1 MDFNAAEILS
11 FVQNQTTVLNR
22 EVNETEFPEIIYPEL
37 VPVLSEGNP
46 FAQSVTYISTT
57 QAGQA
62 DWIQGDSD
70 DIPMADVGLA
80 QQSKP
85 VYTAAIGYG
94 FGWEEISIA
103 QQLGYNLDAMKAIAA
118 RRAYEQMVNRVVLEG
133 DTTKGFK
140 GLSDQTIWQSAGA
153 TLSDWTDLNSVVD
166 TTVSKNINDTL
177 MTTSNA
183 GGVPAADTLLVPV
196 AYYTALY
203 SRYIPNARENLLSYV
218 TNNNVYTAQT
228 GRPLVIRA
236 LSSLSNAIVAYRN
249 SPDVLAVHI
258 PMPHRFLPV
267 HQAGPLRWEVPG
279 VFRMG
284 GLNVRRTEDTAILTT

>member
-1 MDFNAAEILS
+1 MDFNAAEILA
-11 FVQNQTTVLNR
+11 FVQNQTTILNR
-22 EVNETEFPEIIYPEL
+22 GANETEFPEIVYPGL

-70 DIPMADVGLA
+70 DIPMADVGLV
-80 QQSKP
+80 QESKP

-103 QQLGYNLDAMKAIAA
+103 QQLGYNLDAMKAITA

-140 GLSDQTIWQSAGA
+140 GLSDQTIWQSAGS
-153 TLSDWTDLNSVVD
+153 TLSDWTDLSGVLD
-166 TTVSKNINDTL
+166 TAVSKDINDTL

-218 TNNNVYTAQT
+218 TNNNVYSAQT

-267 HQAGPLRWEVPG
+267 HQAGPMRWEVPG

>member
-22 EVNETEFPEIIYPEL
+22 EVNETEFPEIVYPGL

-133 DTTKGFK
+133 DMTKGFK

-153 TLSDWTDLNSVVD
+153 TLSDWTDLSGVVD
-166 TTVSKNINDTL
+166 TAVSKNINDTL
-177 MTTSNA
+177 MTTSNT

-218 TNNNVYTAQT
+218 TNNNVYTAMT